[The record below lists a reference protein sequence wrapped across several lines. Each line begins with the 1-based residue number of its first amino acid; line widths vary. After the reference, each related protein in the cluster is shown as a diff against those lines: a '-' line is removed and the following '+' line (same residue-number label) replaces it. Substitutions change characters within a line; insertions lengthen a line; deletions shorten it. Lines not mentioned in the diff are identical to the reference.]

1 MLRQK
6 LPDDLKQ
13 ALPSTDEI
21 EVGLKAEVA
30 RSAGFTEVAAEQ
42 RIYGIREARGAGV
55 TDLRNPRLFRA
66 FVYGKQKK
74 ESHLVMRLLLRI

>member
-30 RSAGFTEVAAEQ
+30 RSAGFTEHAAWQ
-42 RIYGIREARGAGV
+42 RIYGFTE
-55 TDLRNPRLFRA
+55 P
-66 FVYGKQKK
+66 
-74 ESHLVMRLLLRI
+74 

>member
-30 RSAGFTEVAAEQ
+30 RSAGF
-42 RIYGIREARGAGV
+42 
-55 TDLRNPRLFRA
+55 
-66 FVYGKQKK
+66 K
-74 ESHLVMRLLLRI
+74 E